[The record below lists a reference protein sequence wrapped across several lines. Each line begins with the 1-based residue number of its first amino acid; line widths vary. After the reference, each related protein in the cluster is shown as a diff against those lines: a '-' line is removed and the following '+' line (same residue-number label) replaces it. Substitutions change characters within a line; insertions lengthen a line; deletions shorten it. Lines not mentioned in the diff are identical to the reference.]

1 MLMSDINTCPE
12 LARNPVATST
22 ERGARVARHLL
33 CTTLYATVICFHAPI
48 SRAPIS
54 QVARH
59 TANTRP
65 K

>member
-1 MLMSDINTCPE
+1 MLMSVINTCPE
-12 LARNPVATST
+12 LARNSVATST

-48 SRAPIS
+48 SRAPS